1 MRALRTLALAL
12 LAGLGCSDAPTG
24 PLPGAFDV
32 VVTGPAADAG
42 GLLFDILD
50 GPVDSV
56 AAAGTVVVSAPF
68 TGVSRRV
75 LVVGDQLSGVVAR
88 VYVPDVSASYQTRIV
103 EVADTR
109 SYALRDSS
117 SFAVLLVVRRF

>member
-1 MRALRTLALAL
+1 MSRVRLFVL
-12 LAGLGCSDAPTG
+12 LLLVGPGCGEAPTG

-32 VVTGPAADAG
+32 VLAGSAAEAG
-42 GLLFDILD
+42 GLLFDVLG

-68 TGVSRRV
+68 TGVNRRV
-75 LVVGDQLSGVVAR
+75 LVVGNQLSGVVAR
-88 VYVPDVSASYQTRIV
+88 LHVPDVSVQYQARIV

-109 SYALRDSS
+109 TYALKDSTG
-117 SFAVLLVVRRF
+117 FALLLVVRRF